1 MNQTVQM
8 PGNDGVL
15 IVTGGST
22 DDFAKSCHKIWREPG
37 KKAYTVTPMN
47 SMLKKRVFH
56 SMCYLND
63 KVLVVTG
70 SRETEDDASS
80 SVEKLD
86 ISVANPT
93 WTALPS
99 ITYQ

>member
-1 MNQTVQM
+1 M
-8 PGNDGVL
+8 PGNDGIL

-22 DDFAKSCHKIWREPG
+22 PDFVKSCFKIWREPG
-37 KKAYTVTPMN
+37 KRAYTVTEMN
-47 SMLKKRVFH
+47 PMLKKRLFH
-56 SMCYLND
+56 SMCYLNE

-70 SRETEDDASS
+70 SRETEDGAAN

-86 ISVANPT
+86 LSEANPT

-99 ITYQ
+99 ITY